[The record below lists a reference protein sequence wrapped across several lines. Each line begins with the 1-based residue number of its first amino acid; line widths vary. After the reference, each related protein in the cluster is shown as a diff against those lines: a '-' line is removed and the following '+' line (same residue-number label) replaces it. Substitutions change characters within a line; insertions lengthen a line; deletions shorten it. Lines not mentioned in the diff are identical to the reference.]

1 MTDTA
6 ATPAPENESQ
16 AAPTPKPVPKPSA
29 LRPAPKP
36 PVAPVVPAAPAP
48 EAISEADASWG
59 KVDDDGTVSVREG
72 EEWRVV
78 GQYPDGTPQEALTY
92 YVRKF
97 QDLALR
103 VGNLE
108 LRHQQGGASAS
119 ELTSQAKHLLDEVT
133 GAAAV
138 GDLAGLQGR
147 LESLTTDLAQA
158 SEAEAQAQREA
169 TDAAI
174 AERTT
179 IVERIEAIAN
189 GDLSKVQWKQT
200 TAEVSSLFEQ
210 WQEHQKSSAR
220 VPRSVSQ
227 QLWKR
232 FRDARGSIDKAR
244 RAFYANLDDEH
255 KGARDRKQQLIDRAE
270 ALAPRGSDGI
280 PAYRDLL
287 DEWKRSGRAGRKADD
302 ALWARFK
309 AAGDALYAA
318 RAEQAAADEA
328 DSRPKIA
335 AREALLE
342 EAAGLASIDDVK
354 KARQKLTDI
363 QDRWDATG
371 RIFPRDRERGLDD
384 RLRKFEQDLKAREDA
399 AWKASNPETKAR
411 AGSLAEQLRDA
422 IAKLEEELAAA
433 QAAGN
438 KQAMADAQEALDA
451 RQAWLRALGE

>member
-6 ATPAPENESQ
+6 ATPAPENEQQ
-16 AAPTPKPVPKPSA
+16 AAPTPKPVPMPSA

-36 PVAPVVPAAPAP
+36 PVAPVAPAP
-48 EAISEADASWG
+48 AVPEAITAADAAWG

-72 EEWRVV
+72 DEWRVV
-78 GQYPDGTPQEALTY
+78 GQYPDAPTEEALTY
-92 YVRKF
+92 YIRKF
-97 QDLALR
+97 QDLALK

-119 ELTSQAKHLLDEVT
+119 ELTSQAKHLVSEVE

-147 LESLTTDLAQA
+147 LTALTAELAQA
-158 SEAEAQAQREA
+158 SEVEAQAQREA

-174 AERTT
+174 AERTV
-179 IVERIEAIAN
+179 IVERIEAIASS
-189 GDLSKVQWKQT
+189 DLSKAQWKQT
-200 TAEVSSLFEQ
+200 TAETTSLFEQ
-210 WQEHQKSSAR
+210 WQQHQKSSAR

-232 FRDARGSIDKAR
+232 FRDARGTIDKAR
-244 RAFYANLDDEH
+244 RGFYASLDDEH

-280 PAYRDLL
+280 TAYRDLL

-328 DSRPKIA
+328 ESQPRIA
-335 AREALLE
+335 EREALLA
-342 EAAGLASIDDVK
+342 EAAELASIADVK

-384 RLRKFEQDLKAREDA
+384 RLRGFEQALKGREDA

-411 AGSLAEQLRDA
+411 AGSMAEQLRDA
-422 IAKLEEELAAA
+422 IAKLEGELAEA

-438 KQAMADAQEALDA
+438 AQAVADAQEALDA

>member
-6 ATPAPENESQ
+6 ATPAPENEPQ

-78 GQYPDGTPQEALTY
+78 GQYPDGTPEEALTY

-174 AERTT
+174 AERTA

-210 WQEHQKSSAR
+210 WQEHQKSSPR

-318 RAEQAAADEA
+318 RAAQAAADEA
-328 DSRPKIA
+328 DSQPKIA

-371 RIFPRDRERGLDD
+371 RIFPRDRERDLDD

-433 QAAGN
+433 QAAGD
-438 KQAMADAQEALDA
+438 KQAIADAQEALDA

>member
-6 ATPAPENESQ
+6 ATPAPENEPQ
-16 AAPTPKPVPKPSA
+16 AAPTPKLVPKLSA
-29 LRPAPKP
+29 PRPAPKP
-36 PVAPVVPAAPAP
+36 PVAPVVPAAFAP

-72 EEWRVV
+72 EQWRVV
-78 GQYPDGTPQEALTY
+78 GQYPDGTPEEALTY

-119 ELTSQAKHLLDEVT
+119 ELMSQAKHLLDEVT

-174 AERTT
+174 AERTA

-328 DSRPKIA
+328 DSQPKIA

-433 QAAGN
+433 QAAGD
-438 KQAMADAQEALDA
+438 KRAIADAQEALDA